1 MVYKIPGKIKIR
13 NLKVKYDNFWIKTL
27 KNTHSIINYTV
38 NICKNKLFYFVLLI
52 IFIEKKHIKNN
63 QISVSSIILSVF
75 VKKLNYKNVINYY
88 KLLYIMHILFFKVQ
102 GWVL

>member
-1 MVYKIPGKIKIR
+1 MVYKIAGKIKIR

-52 IFIEKKHIKNN
+52 IFLEKSILKIIKFPLV
-63 QISVSSIILSVF
+63 QYFSL
-75 VKKLNYKNVINYY
+75 Y
-88 KLLYIMHILFFKVQ
+88 LLKS
-102 GWVL
+102 